1 MGSTA
6 RRVLEDEMRG
16 KVLAVFKRS
25 FYIVS
30 DRDEL
35 ACLGTA
41 DLEAGPLNTI
51 CTAPEHT
58 DWIANGLRP
67 GSRTYI
73 GDDTLYVGR
82 DFTFALADARY
93 WRPPR
98 VSTGWKAIDLSRNL
112 VALEAEARP
121 YLPSEGLAQLIPS
134 LVRGEPL
141 YIRGPADH
149 ELFAKTA
156 SEGITILLQWAC
168 SRLSQAQTS
177 ARYPPTKARVLIG
190 LGPGLTPSGDD
201 FIAGFLIALRALGRG
216 RAADDL
222 GSWAMRLA
230 RTQTGM
236 ISLAHLACAAD
247 GQGAHALHQMLAT
260 LSHPRRPNFA
270 ACLQDIAAIGHTS
283 GWDAMAGAIAACKSI
298 ACPTLG

>member
-1 MGSTA
+1 
-6 RRVLEDEMRG
+6 MRG
-16 KVLAVFKRS
+16 KVLATFKRG

-35 ACLGTA
+35 ACLATA
-41 DLEAGPLNTI
+41 GSEAGPLNTI
-51 CTAPEHT
+51 CSAPDYM
-58 DWIANGLRP
+58 DWMANGLQP
-67 GSRTYI
+67 GSRAHI
-73 GDDTLYVGR
+73 EGDTLYVGR

-93 WRPPR
+93 WRPPS

-112 VALEAEARP
+112 TSLEGEARP
-121 YLPSEGLAQLIPS
+121 YLRYEGLAPLIPN
-134 LVRGEPL
+134 LARGSPL
-141 YIRGPADH
+141 DKCGPANH
-149 ELFAKTA
+149 ELFMKTA
-156 SEGITILLQWAC
+156 REGITILLQWAC

-177 ARYPPTKARVLIG
+177 AHYPPTKASVLIG

-216 RAADDL
+216 LVADDL
-222 GSWAMRLA
+222 GDWAITLA

-247 GQGAHALHQMLAT
+247 GQGADALHRMLAV
-260 LSHPRRPNFA
+260 LSHTGRPDFA

-298 ACPTLG
+298 TCPNLG